1 MTYVGI
7 ALGALMVLAGGLWTG
22 DALGWFGEASGSSL
36 ASVLGPLVAGFGVAL
51 LWVLVT
57 RRV

>member
-22 DALGWFGEASGSSL
+22 DGLGWFGEPSGSSF
-36 ASVLGPLVAGFGVAL
+36 APVLGPLLAGFGVAL